1 MTFFQFVVRILSVAH
16 LIKVPTFC
24 VHSQQYDFSD
34 LDWRSQIELCRS
46 WYDKQGLRHVIEDPQ
61 IGIWSS
67 EPVSLKV
74 LMMLK
79 LDGEGHYNH
88 RNALD
93 NALFAAQRAPELFHD
108 ATDDEGKQIAE
119 YRLPTHDWPTYENG
133 RLVAG

>member
-16 LIKVPTFC
+16 LIKVPHFN
-24 VHSQQYDFSD
+24 VKQYDFSD

-46 WYDKQGLRHVIEDPQ
+46 WYDKQGLRH
-61 IGIWSS
+61 
-67 EPVSLKV
+67 LKV

-119 YRLPTHDWPTYENG
+119 YRLPTHDWPT
-133 RLVAG
+133 